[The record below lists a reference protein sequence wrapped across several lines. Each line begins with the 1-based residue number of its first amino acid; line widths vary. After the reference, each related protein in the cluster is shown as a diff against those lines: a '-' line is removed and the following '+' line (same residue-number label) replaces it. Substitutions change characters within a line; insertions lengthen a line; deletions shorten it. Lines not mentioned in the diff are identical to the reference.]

1 MLVSWG
7 ILALLGLMCFGL
19 ISAGCTIYVLFL
31 ILAAILALLA
41 YAAYRILMKNVNKY
55 YCAG

>member
-1 MLVSWG
+1 MKDKDGEYSMKKMF
-7 ILALLGLMCFGL
+7 A
-19 ISAGCTIYVLFL
+19 L

-41 YAAYRILMKNVNKY
+41 YAAYRLLMKNVNKY

>member
-41 YAAYRILMKNVNKY
+41 YAAYRILM
-55 YCAG
+55 